1 VILNPLLVV
10 EVLSPSTKGYDR
22 GDKLDHYKSTES
34 LEEYLLVDQDEPR
47 VILHTRRD
55 DHWELREVRGI
66 DGSVYLSS
74 VGDSLAMS
82 DIYAKIKF
90 KIEQP

>member
-1 VILNPLLVV
+1 
-10 EVLSPSTKGYDR
+10 
-22 GDKLDHYKSTES
+22 
-34 LEEYLLVDQDEPR
+34 